1 MHSHELTLG
10 LAFGLGALHAL
21 EPGHG
26 KTAMLVYLSGERRSF
41 LHPLVMGLSSAA
53 SHSASLIGIAAVV
66 HLTHHIVTH
75 DHQHGDQSVTQGMQW
90 VSALLVLTVGLWM
103 AWRAWKPRAKACGC
117 SSHATSSGSQAV
129 SHSQSS
135 RASYSMSAMLGVAF
149 GLLPCPSAMA
159 AYFSSMSTGAPVAA
173 YMVIG
178 LFAAG
183 IAFSLTLV
191 GICVQLFGEKMPQS
205 GRLSNLPWP
214 WMRASLILGLGVF
227 YLGRTATL
235 S

>member
-1 MHSHELTLG
+1 
-10 LAFGLGALHAL
+10 
-21 EPGHG
+21 
-26 KTAMLVYLSGERRSF
+26 
-41 LHPLVMGLSSAA
+41 
-53 SHSASLIGIAAVV
+53 
-66 HLTHHIVTH
+66 
-75 DHQHGDQSVTQGMQW
+75 
-90 VSALLVLTVGLWM
+90 
-103 AWRAWKPRAKACGC
+103 
-117 SSHATSSGSQAV
+117 
-129 SHSQSS
+129 
-135 RASYSMSAMLGVAF
+135 MSAMLGVAF

-191 GICVQLFGEKMPQS
+191 GICVQLFGEKMPQA

-214 WMRASLILGLGVF
+214 WIRASLILGLGVF
-227 YLGRTATL
+227 YLVRTATL